1 MGKRDLV
8 KYLCKILLI
17 KTVLASFINAT
28 HSSCWCWPTSG
39 LLRVY
44 RQRLCS
50 CLSAPVTRK
59 MKMCQQSRA
68 GELRRN
74 VTIRDRL
81 TVQDYSWLSLC
92 CLLLNAA
99 IPWMRKDCSPI
110 FEYNWNFFARL
121 DYSSLLIENMGQ
133 DPNCAWFDAPISIF
147 LLSGFSAPLISF
159 SNYVCLL
166 YPVILR
172 AATRWREL
180 ADFLGWKWTT
190 AASIVQPLS
199 THLTSFDKPM

>member
-1 MGKRDLV
+1 MTCCPSSHVAGVAVFKYDVGLDVTGQCSSVNVQVYYVDCRFQRNWPVWKQLVTCCPSSHVTLTVGRHCHLWGNDEQVGKRDLV

-17 KTVLASFINAT
+17 KTVLASFINNAT
-28 HSSCWCWPTSG
+28 HSFCWCWPTSG

-68 GELRRN
+68 GEFWRN

-81 TVQDYSWLSLC
+81 TVQDYSWLCLC

-99 IPWMRKDCSPI
+99 LPCM
-110 FEYNWNFFARL
+110 
-121 DYSSLLIENMGQ
+121 
-133 DPNCAWFDAPISIF
+133 
-147 LLSGFSAPLISF
+147 LSDF
-159 SNYVCLL
+159 C
-166 YPVILR
+166 PV
-172 AATRWREL
+172 
-180 ADFLGWKWTT
+180 F
-190 AASIVQPLS
+190 
-199 THLTSFDKPM
+199 

>member
-1 MGKRDLV
+1 MTCCPSSHVTLTVGCHCHLWGNDEQVGKRDLV

-50 CLSAPVTRK
+50 CLFAPVTRK

-68 GELRRN
+68 GELWRN

-81 TVQDYSWLSLC
+81 TVQDFSWLCLC
-92 CLLLNAA
+92 CLLLNPV
-99 IPWMRKDCSPI
+99 IPWMLKDFSPI
-110 FEYNWNFFARL
+110 FLVKMKLFCQAWLQLFSNK
-121 DYSSLLIENMGQ
+121 
-133 DPNCAWFDAPISIF
+133 CAWFDAPIS
-147 LLSGFSAPLISF
+147 
-159 SNYVCLL
+159 
-166 YPVILR
+166 
-172 AATRWREL
+172 
-180 ADFLGWKWTT
+180 K
-190 AASIVQPLS
+190 
-199 THLTSFDKPM
+199 